1 MEYLGYIYAL
11 AGAALAVVLCGIGSS
26 IGVSKAG
33 QAAAGVLAEDKSL
46 FGKVLLFVLLPAT
59 QGLYG
64 FVVGFMVLVKTG
76 ALTGFPVASEVTFSI
91 SQGITL
97 LCSCLPIAIS
107 GLVSAIYQSR
117 IACSS
122 IAMVAKNPDTSGN
135 GLAMVSMVEFY
146 AILAFVVS
154 LLSVLLA
161 F

>member
-1 MEYLGYIYAL
+1 MEYLGYVYAMI
-11 AGAALAVVLCGIGSS
+11 GAALAVFLCGAGSS

-33 QAAAGVLAEDKSL
+33 QAAAGVLSEDKSL

-64 FVVGFMVLVKTG
+64 FVVGFMVMVKTG
-76 ALTGFPVASEVTFSI
+76 VLTGITAEAAASFT
-91 SQGITL
+91 ITKGL
-97 LCSCLPIAIS
+97 TIMAACLPIAVS
-107 GLVSAIYQSR
+107 GLISAVYQSK

-122 IAMVAKNPDTSGN
+122 IAMVAKNPETSGN

-146 AILAFVVS
+146 AILAFVIS
-154 LLSVLLA
+154 LLSVLMA